1 MGGDTGSKG
10 GDCYDSAVPYTIVIG
25 YTQVGGFHGQ
35 SWNNYVR
42 RNSVTASQ
50 DPNGNPTVT
59 TEVTDEMLNERVLSK
74 AGSYTGVCVYGNDRV
89 GGLVGN
95 MNDYDVAYCY
105 VGNNVKVEGVESVG
119 GLCGQV
125 YGWYSGRWETN
136 NRMVY
141 QCGTGAEV
149 VGTRYVGGFI
159 GRWYLNPY
167 DPELKN
173 PSNATRLN
181 PRGSYEYALL
191 FTGTIRGEEETT
203 GWLVGACRNGND
215 ESYTLTLNSDK
226 RDGDTPT
233 YGYYFQ
239 YCRIWEGSTMKVGT
253 NPARSANHADYG
265 FVYYYDA
272 LRNKTAT
279 ERNQTTNAYSYLA
292 TMLVTAADLSD
303 RNLYF
308 TGRDYTWIGM
318 GWDREYFDM
327 WNNGSVATLFPHD
340 DGVVGAD
347 FASYQK
353 GIQQNGLVLWLD
365 GRNNEGKGGT
375 AKDATTWKDL
385 TGNGYDAVL
394 YWNNKSYGDAANQI
408 TVKERNYNMYW
419 QDGGLEWCTEDKGYY
434 AKLGNNADPDKNL
447 SAVLNDGNYTVELVC
462 TYRYNYTGLD
472 RGILSWRRATT
483 YGGFNARYGYNADS
497 DNASSIVYLNGTSAS
512 TRWLSRYTATAA
524 NIQRNDMYGRQE
536 TYERSMAYVV
546 DTSGQN
552 EALGRNAA
560 NQLRFAAYYMNGRL
574 VAGTTSS
581 IPTVSFPAAADNAFW
596 YLGAGSQSASGVRL
610 LGVRV
615 YDRVLTK
622 EEIAQNA
629 AYDNWYYFGKALD
642 SAYSTGTTTRGDT
655 GLWTSGGTLFRSSEY
670 GYSGEWVEDNFTG
683 DPTGYGRG
691 YYYVRSGSE
700 DSYSY
705 SDIKTVTSPNYA
717 PQLNRLA
724 YGSDWYTKERVMQ
737 FPGQEGETTGDVLY
751 STSDN
756 KNQGGYRM
764 PDCDMPYSANELTAI
779 TQKPVLQMMGMARR
793 RTLSAAPPLPQV
805 TAYASGAD
813 RVNLE
818 LLADP
823 AQGLAY
829 RVIVDD
835 DEVLAGAWPAD
846 SRTITMTW
854 DYNRSF
860 TLELTQNGTSEEH
873 VFNYNDLARTV
884 MTYGGGYW
892 YLYGSECY
900 DSAGKSL
907 DPDTAFVHML
917 NGKVLD
923 EGGGVHNAATGALT
937 GTVTPYQ
944 LVTTEPVW
952 SGRLALD
959 GMGGDDAEGSVPVEC
974 FATYF
979 VSTGGAKNTQLVV
992 KGDTVYTMPASDV
1005 KIGSFVVDSYASS
1018 FYTTWLGSNGDL
1030 VDGGT
1035 PLTYPE
1041 DFGASNIRETSNTLG
1056 YDGHIM
1062 LVRYKSGKL
1071 VAFNYL
1077 SGEPE
1082 DVLSSEAEAQSL
1094 MDYVADTLKGL
1105 GGRGLLSSVSAP
1117 ALRALTYENEV
1128 ASNSSLRTALAGL
1141 SANENNTAFID
1152 GPGTG
1157 VYGDAPGGL
1166 DIEPTN
1172 LDGTE
1177 EADGEGTVV
1186 SGQSAAPSDS
1196 DAVPDAD
1203 SSGTMLGDGEDGGQ
1217 GEIAVNGTSTA
1228 IGTGKGSGTGA
1239 EE

>member
-1 MGGDTGSKG
+1 
-10 GDCYDSAVPYTIVIG
+10 
-25 YTQVGGFHGQ
+25 
-35 SWNNYVR
+35 
-42 RNSVTASQ
+42 
-50 DPNGNPTVT
+50 
-59 TEVTDEMLNERVLSK
+59 
-74 AGSYTGVCVYGNDRV
+74 
-89 GGLVGN
+89 
-95 MNDYDVAYCY
+95 
-105 VGNNVKVEGVESVG
+105 
-119 GLCGQV
+119 
-125 YGWYSGRWETN
+125 
-136 NRMVY
+136 
-141 QCGTGAEV
+141 
-149 VGTRYVGGFI
+149 
-159 GRWYLNPY
+159 
-167 DPELKN
+167 
-173 PSNATRLN
+173 
-181 PRGSYEYALL
+181 
-191 FTGTIRGEEETT
+191 
-203 GWLVGACRNGND
+203 
-215 ESYTLTLNSDK
+215 
-226 RDGDTPT
+226 
-233 YGYYFQ
+233 
-239 YCRIWEGSTMKVGT
+239 
-253 NPARSANHADYG
+253 
-265 FVYYYDA
+265 
-272 LRNKTAT
+272 
-279 ERNQTTNAYSYLA
+279 
-292 TMLVTAADLSD
+292 
-303 RNLYF
+303 
-308 TGRDYTWIGM
+308 
-318 GWDREYFDM
+318 
-327 WNNGSVATLFPHD
+327 
-340 DGVVGAD
+340 
-347 FASYQK
+347 
-353 GIQQNGLVLWLD
+353 
-365 GRNNEGKGGT
+365 
-375 AKDATTWKDL
+375 
-385 TGNGYDAVL
+385 
-394 YWNNKSYGDAANQI
+394 
-408 TVKERNYNMYW
+408 
-419 QDGGLEWCTEDKGYY
+419 
-434 AKLGNNADPDKNL
+434 
-447 SAVLNDGNYTVELVC
+447 
-462 TYRYNYTGLD
+462 
-472 RGILSWRRATT
+472 
-483 YGGFNARYGYNADS
+483 
-497 DNASSIVYLNGTSAS
+497 
-512 TRWLSRYTATAA
+512 
-524 NIQRNDMYGRQE
+524 MYGRQE

-642 SAYSTGTTTRGDT
+642 SAYSTGTTSRGDT

-1239 EE
+1239 EEVNAEAESAAAAAEEANAETESAAAAAEETSAETESAAAEAGNANPEAESADATANHPKDRVGNDDAPAEDDGAANAAESFRNRRENTADKATGESADSSADSTAAQDAADLEESQIILEKSTQASAIRTRYVSMYNAETGTSAVYDLKELLTEPEESLVSQEERAEQLEELGFHTTLSTRITPAEEHANGLWLMLLVAVAMVALLSTMATIRRRRFDEPEK